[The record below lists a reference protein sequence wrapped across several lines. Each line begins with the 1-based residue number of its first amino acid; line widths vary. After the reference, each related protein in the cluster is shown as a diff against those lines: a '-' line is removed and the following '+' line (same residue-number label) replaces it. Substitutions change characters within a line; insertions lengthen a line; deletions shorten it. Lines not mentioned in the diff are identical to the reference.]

1 MNYAFLYI
9 KTEHMLEIF
18 ELHLYLW
25 YLWLY
30 HNVPY
35 VWLKNCLEIILFLC
49 LPQKIRQINQ
59 LFKYHLSQQLCSF
72 LKERWV
78 CNISFLNCHQNNA
91 KGSNLCLQ
99 YRTVFF
105 YCMPWRLRQK
115 SSNRGVLLLIQFIN
129 TYSLL
134 CTSCTSMNGKYFNY
148 DYIVCE

>member
-1 MNYAFLYI
+1 MNYAFLYM
-9 KTEHMLEIF
+9 KTKHMLDIL

-35 VWLKNCLEIILFLC
+35 VWLKNCLEIILFIC
-49 LPQKIRQINQ
+49 LLQKIRQINQ
-59 LFKYHLSQQLCSF
+59 LFKYHLSQQLCSYE
-72 LKERWV
+72 KERWV

-105 YCMPWRLRQK
+105 YCMPWSKGRNHQIE
-115 SSNRGVLLLIQFIN
+115 VYFYWYTFIN
-129 TYSLL
+129 AYSLSL
-134 CTSCTSMNGKYFNY
+134 
-148 DYIVCE
+148 